1 MKTNL
6 LVAIKNIINNPSLL
20 IEDSQGSSNRV
31 NSVGESLEGFV
42 RDIFCG
48 IASDLSPDARNKI
61 YSDHFSYIG
70 NKNNPPDLII
80 KNGDA
85 VEIKKIEGLASG
97 IALNSSYP
105 KSKLFSTSSM
115 ITDACRN
122 CEAWDVKDMLYV
134 VGVIKNKNLISL
146 WFVYGDCYA
155 AEEDVYKRIKDKIS
169 GGVNEIEGIEFA
181 ETNELGR
188 VNKVDPLGI
197 TYLRIRGMWHIENPS
212 KVFDY
217 LPISKV
223 QKFSLNALMTEEKYN
238 SFSFE
243 SKRDL
248 ERLALPSFSIQNV
261 EIKSPNNPAKL
272 LKAKLISFGAGE

>member
-6 LVAIKNIINNPSLL
+6 LVAIKNIIRDSNL
-20 IEDSQGSSNRV
+20 IVEDSAISSNRA
-31 NSVGESLEGFV
+31 NSVGESLEKFIKDV
-42 RDIFCG
+42 FCG
-48 IASDLSPDARNKI
+48 ISSEVSSDFRNKS
-61 YSDHFSYIG
+61 YSNYFSYIG

-80 KNGDA
+80 RNGDA
-85 VEIKKIEGLASG
+85 VEIKKIESLGSG

-115 ITDACRN
+115 ITEACRN
-122 CEAWDVKDMLYV
+122 CEDSNVKDMLYV
-134 VGVIKNKNLISL
+134 VGVVKNNNLLSL

-169 GGVNEIEGIEFA
+169 SGVKEIQDIEFL

-197 TYLRIRGMWHIENPS
+197 TCLRIRGMWHIENPS

-217 LPISKV
+217 LPTSKA

-238 SFSFE
+238 SFSSE
-243 SKRDL
+243 SIL
-248 ERLALPSFSIQNV
+248 MILGSL
-261 EIKSPNNPAKL
+261 KS
-272 LKAKLISFGAGE
+272 